1 MPIKEKVKSVFIGG
15 VRSESDRAFRR
26 ISSAQDASVLL
37 ERRKLR
43 APLSVAFVKQSSY
56 VDLYTLPTFDAAGR
70 SRTSREVYCSSNFRS
85 GPAGLL
91 AHFDCDFIIVN
102 CDDAP
107 ECKIWECRLPQE
119 AKRDEVTVARRA
131 RKRKEQESSSVDAS
145 SVDWSKYDLVVC
157 MENAVPSSIT
167 SKYPETLWATMLEW
181 FGMPQ
186 YKRYLFRPPDGYD
199 VFLTQFFSSTPFD
212 FMLPDSA
219 LHWPYGLLHS
229 SSFSELGLVDSAN
242 KKDTIVLDRNA
253 ESIRPSLQNER
264 QFSDRL
270 DTLGGLNIR
279 EFVERVSGAKY
290 YTSLG
295 VSRLL
300 WGNGTLDIAALGSLI
315 LTDRSTFINSAIVS
329 PDCHVVSIEDLV
341 RKLKMYDADQTCYD
355 AALDNQRKRLDY
367 FAFWRPLLE
376 LHAFAKKKGRF
387 PRVADKLEELFEAE

>member
-1 MPIKEKVKSVFIGG
+1 M
-15 VRSESDRAFRR
+15 
-26 ISSAQDASVLL
+26 
-37 ERRKLR
+37 
-43 APLSVAFVKQSSY
+43 PLSVALVKQSSY
-56 VDLYTLPTFDAAGR
+56 TDLYSLPTHTDGSGCR
-70 SRTSREVYCSSNFRS
+70 KGIDIYGSSNFRS
-85 GPAGLL
+85 GPVGLL
-91 AHFDCDFIIVN
+91 ANFDCDFIIVS
-102 CDDAP
+102 CYDAP
-107 ECKIWECRLPQE
+107 ECSIWQYRLQAE
-119 AKRDEVTVARRA
+119 AKDKLSVTEH
-131 RKRKEQESSSVDAS
+131 KRKLRKKQEPYAVDAS
-145 SVDWSKYDLVVC
+145 FVDWSKYDLVVC

-167 SKYPETLWATMLEW
+167 SKYPDTLWATMLEW

-186 YKRYLFRPPDGYD
+186 YKRYLFSPPNGYD

-315 LTDRSTFINSAIVS
+315 LTDRSTLINSAIVS

-341 RKLKMYDADQTCYD
+341 RKLKMYDADQTCYE